1 MRKEFGLEYAVE
13 QRVRV
18 VRAGSADGEPVVLEI
33 AGADEFDRIDRN
45 GALHRDLQLS
55 VDHSLLDEIDID
67 RLIQGLLVF
76 VELTSRELGEH
87 QRTRLGLT

>member
-1 MRKEFGLEYAVE
+1 MREELGLEDAIDE
-13 QRVRV
+13 GIGFF
-18 VRAGSADGEPVVLEI
+18 RAGSADGKPVIFEI